1 MRWSRAML
9 TWLLIVV
16 AESIHGIIRQRFI
29 APVIG
34 DLPARQIGVLI
45 GSGIIFAI
53 AWLCI
58 RWIGARASGQRL
70 RVGALWVVL
79 IIAFEFG
86 LGLMLGY
93 SRERMLSDYDLANG
107 GLMGFGLL
115 FLLFAPML
123 AAKLRGMP

>member
-58 RWIGARASGQRL
+58 RWIGARASGQQL

>member
-9 TWLLIVV
+9 TWLLIVIS
-16 AESIHGIIRQRFI
+16 ETIHGIVRQRFI
-29 APVIG
+29 ASV
-34 DLPARQIGVLI
+34 
-45 GSGIIFAI
+45 IIFAI
-53 AWLCI
+53 AYLCI
-58 RWIGARASGQRL
+58 RWIGPRTIGQQL

-79 IIAFEFG
+79 MLAFEFG

-123 AAKLRGMP
+123 AAKLSPVPRR